1 MICGSVTKSCCVDA
15 DAVLQFSQSSAS
27 LRACERIVYTVYV
40 VVCVGRWYG
49 IAWYGRPGN

>member
-27 LRACERIVYTVYV
+27 LRACECIVYTVYV

-49 IAWYGRPGN
+49 IAF